1 MSADVKELRKQRYHC
16 PLAPKAMLEGRVAC
30 HHGLAGYCS
39 HRNPLHVCNEGK
51 KLANINH
58 ETGNGSLNLTVKI
71 TVQEQLQN
79 VEKSLATISM
89 CSQINECSL
98 SKILVS

>member
-39 HRNPLHVCNEGK
+39 HRNPLHVWNERK

-58 ETGNGSLNLTVKI
+58 EAV
-71 TVQEQLQN
+71 
-79 VEKSLATISM
+79 ISTLLR
-89 CSQINECSL
+89 SSEIALIQI
-98 SKILVS
+98 

>member
-1 MSADVKELRKQRYHC
+1 MSYEVKELRKQRYPR
-16 PLAPKAMLEGRVAC
+16 PLPPKALLGGRVAC

-98 SKILVS
+98 SKMLVS